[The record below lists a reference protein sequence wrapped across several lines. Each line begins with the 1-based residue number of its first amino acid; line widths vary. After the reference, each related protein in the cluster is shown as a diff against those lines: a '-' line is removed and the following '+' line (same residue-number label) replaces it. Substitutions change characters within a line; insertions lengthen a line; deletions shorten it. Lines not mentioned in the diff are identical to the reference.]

1 MSMRQAWRLKMA
13 VVVVMTL
20 ALLGGWEAYQGM
32 TQGTPL
38 AWAAEPDRD
47 RDRDKDDDRDKDKD
61 DFDHFACYEVFPF
74 DKDKQRYD
82 DDKDHDKD
90 VVTILNQFTKDKD
103 GKFEKQWVKVGR
115 LRLLCVPTHK
125 EHDDKEHHD

>member
-1 MSMRQAWRLKMA
+1 MSMRKAGRFKWA
-13 VVVVMTL
+13 VTVVMTL

-32 TQGTPL
+32 TQGTLP
-38 AWAAEPDRD
+38 AWAADLRD

-61 DFDHFACYEVFPF
+61 DFDHFACYEVFAF
-74 DKDKQRYD
+74 DKDRNKFD
-82 DDKDHDKD
+82 DDNDKDKD

-115 LRLLCVPTHK
+115 LKLLCVPTQ
-125 EHDDKEHHD
+125 KEHHN